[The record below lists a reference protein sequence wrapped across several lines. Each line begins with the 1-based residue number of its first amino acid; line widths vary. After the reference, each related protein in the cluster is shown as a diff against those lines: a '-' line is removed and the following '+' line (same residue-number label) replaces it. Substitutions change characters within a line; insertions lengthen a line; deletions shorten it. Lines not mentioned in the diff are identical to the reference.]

1 MGELQGA
8 VLVRNKCHV
17 FNFGWDRGQFKL
29 KKEQRNILTQFS
41 PIAGTDFIQSG
52 SFGLLVLSWIFLR
65 KKIFLHILSFTPSN
79 RRHETFISAASVDSK
94 HWEWATSS
102 LPFKAPFWHHRVRE
116 LSTCSSLIPF
126 SLQVQRSSCNSGFCS
141 SLSGLLLSHLI
152 IYWNLHS
159 YIFYICAALF
169 AAKAI
174 FCVKM
179 IDWILRQIQRQKRIL
194 RAMQKDEGNL
204 RWGLS
209 KTVVWRFLSR
219 TDWVQSSGAE
229 SFKS

>member
-1 MGELQGA
+1 MHPE
-8 VLVRNKCHV
+8 HHFV
-17 FNFGWDRGQFKL
+17 FN
-29 KKEQRNILTQFS
+29 
-41 PIAGTDFIQSG
+41 
-52 SFGLLVLSWIFLR
+52 VLSYCRLGGRGAAPFYCPWVEWWFFL
-65 KKIFLHILSFTPSN
+65 ILSDWTQHTWEKTLSYTFYLSPQVI
-79 RRHETFISAASVDSK
+79 RRQETFISAASVDWK

-229 SFKS
+229 GFKSYQNL

>member
-17 FNFGWDRGQFKL
+17 FNFGWDGGQFKL

-79 RRHETFISAASVDSK
+79 TAAWNFHFSSFSWLETLGMG
-94 HWEWATSS
+94 TSS

-179 IDWILRQIQRQKRIL
+179 IDWILRQI
-194 RAMQKDEGNL
+194 
-204 RWGLS
+204 
-209 KTVVWRFLSR
+209 
-219 TDWVQSSGAE
+219 
-229 SFKS
+229 

>member
-17 FNFGWDRGQFKL
+17 FNFGWDGGQFKL

-79 RRHETFISAASVDSK
+79 TAAWNFHFSSFSWLETLGMG
-94 HWEWATSS
+94 TSS

-116 LSTCSSLIPF
+116 LSAFSSLIPF
-126 SLQVQRSSCNSGFCS
+126 SLQVQRSSCNSGFFIRTIAITFDYI
-141 SLSGLLLSHLI
+141 LKFTFLYLLYLCCI
-152 IYWNLHS
+152 ICCKSNILCENDRLN
-159 YIFYICAALF
+159 FETNPK
-169 AAKAI
+169 AKTYFESNAKRWRQPTLGP
-174 FCVKM
+174 VKNRC
-179 IDWILRQIQRQKRIL
+179 LTFPK
-194 RAMQKDEGNL
+194 
-204 RWGLS
+204 
-209 KTVVWRFLSR
+209 
-219 TDWVQSSGAE
+219 
-229 SFKS
+229 

>member
-79 RRHETFISAASVDSK
+79 RRHETFISAASVDWK

-102 LPFKAPFWHHRVRE
+102 LPFKAPFWHHRVPE
-116 LSTCSSLIPF
+116 LSACSSLIPF
-126 SLQVQRSSCNSGFCS
+126 SLQVQRSSCNSGFFIRTIAITFDYI
-141 SLSGLLLSHLI
+141 LKFTFLYLLYLCCI
-152 IYWNLHS
+152 ICCKSNILCENDRLN
-159 YIFYICAALF
+159 FETNPK
-169 AAKAI
+169 AKTYFESNAKRWRQPTLGP
-174 FCVKM
+174 VKNRC
-179 IDWILRQIQRQKRIL
+179 LTFPK
-194 RAMQKDEGNL
+194 
-204 RWGLS
+204 
-209 KTVVWRFLSR
+209 
-219 TDWVQSSGAE
+219 
-229 SFKS
+229 

>member
-17 FNFGWDRGQFKL
+17 FNFGWDGGQSKL

-52 SFGLLVLSWIFLR
+52 SFSLLALSWIFLR
-65 KKIFLHILSFTPSN
+65 KKIVLHIFLLPQVI
-79 RRHETFISAASVDSK
+79 RRHETFISAASVDWK

-159 YIFYICAALF
+159 YIFYICAAFF

-179 IDWILRQIQRQKRIL
+179 IDWILRQI
-194 RAMQKDEGNL
+194 
-204 RWGLS
+204 
-209 KTVVWRFLSR
+209 
-219 TDWVQSSGAE
+219 
-229 SFKS
+229 

>member
-1 MGELQGA
+1 MIGLGS
-8 VLVRNKCHV
+8 NKNVEECHKAS
-17 FNFGWDRGQFKL
+17 WDSQWESCR
-29 KKEQRNILTQFS
+29 EQCL
-41 PIAGTDFIQSG
+41 SG
-52 SFGLLVLSWIFLR
+52 INATSSTLDEMEANLSWKKNKEIFW
-65 KKIFLHILSFTPSN
+65 LSFHPLLAQISYRVDHLAFWPYPEFFWEKKFSYTFHLSPQVI
-79 RRHETFISAASVDSK
+79 RRQETFISAASVDWK

-179 IDWILRQIQRQKRIL
+179 IDWILRQI
-194 RAMQKDEGNL
+194 
-204 RWGLS
+204 
-209 KTVVWRFLSR
+209 
-219 TDWVQSSGAE
+219 
-229 SFKS
+229 